1 MKNYILIL
9 CLILISSCQYED
21 YDDSKVLDSPL
32 ATCIDGYAK
41 IPGTDYEYSCL
52 NYDLMGQITLEE
64 MDAEAGNDCWGW
76 TDSTTGREYAIMGVN
91 DGTAFIDITDSTSPI
106 YLGKLPTSTFD
117 SSWRDMKVYN
127 DYVYIVSEAPDHGLQ
142 VFNLSKLRGVESK
155 QIFSADFIDNSFG
168 QAHNIAINEDLGYAY
183 IAGSCYDPPCK
194 IDRSNS
200 KGLYVFDLSNPLNP
214 EVVTELPS
222 FGYSHDAQIVTY
234 KGPDQDYVGKE
245 IYIGSNEDR
254 VVFIDVTNKSEPKF
268 ISAFFYDHQYTHQS
282 WLTNDHKYA
291 MLGDELDELDSDYEL
306 KADAKTRTVII
317 DLSDLDN
324 PNLHHN
330 YEAETK
336 AIDHNGYV
344 KGTEFFLAS
353 YTAGLR
359 VLDVLNIDQKS
370 ILESGFFNTFHDHSD
385 HDHGLPKLTTIKN
398 QDPGGD
404 HSGKKGN
411 SEAFNGA
418 WSVYPYFKSENIII
432 SDINSGLFI
441 VKKQN

>member
-1 MKNYILIL
+1 MKKYILIL
-9 CLILISSCQYED
+9 CTILISSCQYED
-21 YDDSKVLDSPL
+21 YDDSKVIDSPL

-52 NYDLMGQITLEE
+52 NYDLMGRITLEE

-76 TDSTTGREYAIMGVN
+76 TDSTTGREYAIMGIN
-91 DGTAFIDITDSTSPI
+91 NGTAFIDITDSTSPV
-106 YLGKLPTSTFD
+106 YLGKLPTSTVD

-127 DYVYIVSEAPDHGLQ
+127 DHVYIVSEAQDHGLQ

-155 QIFSADFIDNSFG
+155 QVFSADYIDNSFG

-194 IDRSNS
+194 SDRSNS

-245 IYIGSNEDR
+245 IYIGSNENR
-254 VVFIDVTNKSEPKF
+254 VDIIDVTNKLEPNL
-268 ISAFFYDHQYTHQS
+268 ISAFLYDHQYTHQS

-291 MLGDELDELDSDYEL
+291 LLGDELDELDSEYEL

-324 PNLHHN
+324 PILHHN

-370 ILESGFFNTFHDHSD
+370 ISELGFFNTFHDHSD
-385 HDHGLPKLTTIKN
+385 HDHGLSKLTTIKN

-432 SDINSGLFI
+432 SDINSGLFV

>member
-9 CLILISSCQYED
+9 CTILISSCQYED
-21 YDDSKVLDSPL
+21 YDDSKVIDSPL

-41 IPGTDYEYSCL
+41 IPGTDFEYSCL
-52 NYDLMGQITLEE
+52 NYDLMGRITLEE
-64 MDAEAGNDCWGW
+64 MDAVAGNDCWGW

-91 DGTAFIDITDSTSPI
+91 NGTAFIDITDSTSPI
-106 YLGKLPTSTFD
+106 YLGKLPTSTVD
-117 SSWRDMKVYN
+117 SSWRDIKVYN
-127 DYVYIVSEAPDHGLQ
+127 DHAYIVSEAQDHGLQ

-155 QIFSADFIDNSFG
+155 QIFSADYIDNSFG

-194 IDRSNS
+194 SDRSNS

-245 IYIGSNEDR
+245 IYIGSNENR
-254 VVFIDVTNKSEPKF
+254 VDIIDVTNKLEPNL
-268 ISAFFYDHQYTHQS
+268 ISAFLYDHQYTHQS

-291 MLGDELDELDSDYEL
+291 LLGDELDELDSEYEL

-324 PNLHHN
+324 PILHHN

-344 KGTEFFLAS
+344 NGTEFFLAS

-370 ILESGFFNTFHDHSD
+370 ISELGFFNTFHDHSD

-432 SDINSGLFI
+432 SDINSGLFV

>member
-1 MKNYILIL
+1 
-9 CLILISSCQYED
+9 
-21 YDDSKVLDSPL
+21 
-32 ATCIDGYAK
+32 
-41 IPGTDYEYSCL
+41 
-52 NYDLMGQITLEE
+52 
-64 MDAEAGNDCWGW
+64 
-76 TDSTTGREYAIMGVN
+76 MGVN
-91 DGTAFIDITDSTSPI
+91 NGTAFIDITDSTSPI
-106 YLGKLPTSTFD
+106 YLGKLPTSTVD

-127 DYVYIVSEAPDHGLQ
+127 DYVYIVSEAQDHGLQ
-142 VFNLSKLRGVESK
+142 VFNLSKLRGVESE

-168 QAHNIAINEDLGYAY
+168 NAHNIAINEDSGYAY
-183 IAGSCYDPPCK
+183 IAGAGTKGIYAFNLSDPIAPK
-194 IDRSNS
+194 
-200 KGLYVFDLSNPLNP
+200 L
-214 EVVTELPS
+214 ELEGS
-222 FGYSHDAQIVTY
+222 QFGYSHDAQIVNY
-234 KGPDQDYVGKE
+234 KGPDQDHFGKE

-254 VVFIDVTNKSEPKF
+254 VVFVDVTNKSEPNL
-268 ISAFFYDHQYTHQS
+268 ISTFFYDHQYTHQS

-291 MLGDELDELDSDYEL
+291 LLGDELDELDSNYEL
-306 KADAKTRTVII
+306 KIDAKTRTIVIN
-317 DLSDLDN
+317 LTDLDN
-324 PNLHHN
+324 PVLHHN

-344 KGTEFFLAS
+344 NGTEFFLAS

-370 ILESGFFNTFHDHSD
+370 ISELGFFNTFHDHSD
-385 HDHGLPKLTTIKN
+385 HDHGLPKLTAIKN